1 MNILDH
7 KTTPQVVRL
16 QGLHMASV
24 KGPHGSHHHILVN
37 PTHESVVRAR
47 AWHKS
52 GKVCTI
58 EVIDRGGTWTRSTL
72 EYAIEVVADNGC
84 LIITTQPFAGG

>member
-1 MNILDH
+1 MNTDH
-7 KTTPQVVRL
+7 KIYPVVKL
-16 QGLHMASV
+16 QGFHMASV

-37 PTHESVVRAR
+37 PTHESVVRAQ

-52 GKVCTI
+52 EQVCTI
-58 EVIDRGGTWTRSTL
+58 EVIDRDGTWTRSTP

-84 LIITTQPFAGG
+84 LTITTQPFAGD